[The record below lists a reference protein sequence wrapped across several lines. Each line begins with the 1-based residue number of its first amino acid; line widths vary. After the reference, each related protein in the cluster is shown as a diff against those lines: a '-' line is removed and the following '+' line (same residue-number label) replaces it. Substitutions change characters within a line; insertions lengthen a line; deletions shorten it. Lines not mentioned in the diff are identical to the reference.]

1 MRLPQSLDLPEQM
14 PITKRNTPVT
24 GGAPT
29 TPGQA
34 YHSETHSKITKILW
48 QGSNTGIL

>member
-1 MRLPQSLDLPEQM
+1 MDLPEQK

-34 YHSETHSKITKILW
+34 YHSETHSKITKIYGKD
-48 QGSNTGIL
+48 QTREFYND